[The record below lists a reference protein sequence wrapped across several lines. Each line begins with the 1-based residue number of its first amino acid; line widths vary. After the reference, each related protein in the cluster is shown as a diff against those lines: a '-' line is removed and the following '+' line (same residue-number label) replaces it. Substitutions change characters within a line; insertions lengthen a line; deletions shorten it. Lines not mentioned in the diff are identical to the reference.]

1 MHQTAGVADGS
12 FLRYPE
18 RISFRLPNCDRHR
31 SQRECIQCTYA
42 TLIHKDVNSLFS
54 AHDHYWHAHPTSLS
68 ATVAGDKQVRV
79 FDVGESVG
87 RSPSGNEMSYSTR
100 QSCIRILRCHSGS
113 TKRIIT
119 EDSPD
124 FFLTVAEV
132 CIYVSR
138 LHRHTKFVST
148 LGWASPST

>member
-1 MHQTAGVADGS
+1 MIPTIHLRYLTYQAASVANGS
-12 FLRYPE
+12 FVRYSE
-18 RISFRLPNCDRHR
+18 RISLYLPDCDRHG

-42 TLIHKDVNSLFS
+42 TLIHKDVNRLSS
-54 AHDHYWHAHPTSLS
+54 AHDSRYYAHSFLS

-87 RSPSGNEMSYSTR
+87 RSPSGNEMRYSTR
-100 QSCIRILRCHSGS
+100 QACIRILRCHSRR

-132 CIYVSR
+132 GTYLYPI
-138 LHRHTKFVST
+138 
-148 LGWASPST
+148 PSTH